1 MNDQKQPKRDLS
13 GAVAFATAVL
23 GAVHMLTFVW
33 LTALVYRDNIRGYV
47 PAGVTGL
54 TVLAVA
60 TLALVVYLA
69 IVWRKQGRPGDFI
82 PVGCLGAI
90 LGVLAASLYCRLL
103 VTILGYTLQKDV
115 GISASGAILFIAI
128 AVMIQIRIRRK
139 GSSQPAGG
147 AYVSPAAGDPS
158 AHT

>member
-13 GAVAFATAVL
+13 GAVVFATAVL

-33 LTALVYRDNIRGYV
+33 LTAFVYRDNIRGYV
-47 PAGVTGL
+47 PAGITGL
-54 TVLAVA
+54 TVLAVS
-60 TLALVVYLA
+60 TLAVIAYLT
-69 IVWRKQGRPGDFI
+69 IVWRKQGKPSDFI

-90 LGVLAASLYCRLL
+90 LGILAASLYCGLL
-103 VTILGYTLQKDV
+103 IKILGYTLKKDV
-115 GISASGAILFIAI
+115 AISASGAILFITV
-128 AVMIQIRIRRK
+128 AVLIQIRTRRK

-158 AHT
+158 AHP

>member
-1 MNDQKQPKRDLS
+1 M
-13 GAVAFATAVL
+13 AFATVVL

-47 PAGVTGL
+47 PAGITGV
-54 TVLAVA
+54 TVLGVA

-69 IVWRKQGRPGDFI
+69 IVWRKQGKPIDFI

-103 VTILGYTLQKDV
+103 IKMLGYTLQKDV
-115 GISASGAILFIAI
+115 GISAIGAILFIVI
-128 AVMIQIRIRRK
+128 AVMIQIRIRRQGK
-139 GSSQPAGG
+139 SQVAGRAHVSTAVDNPPA
-147 AYVSPAAGDPS
+147 
-158 AHT
+158 HQ